1 MEGYG
6 KTALL
11 VLSYAQ
17 PLALMAM
24 LATISPISPKIKIA
38 VGVCAATT
46 AILLGEKLYNYCVK
60 NNPSKQTSYHFSKSI
75 VGLVGI
81 TATFT
86 SSFRL
91 PAIAWNIGVF
101 TASTTIIS
109 PVPYEWLT
117 KSDSEA
123 EATTRFAAIT
133 RKVTSSLNNLRN
145 PWPEE
150 RIACLT
156 AAILPIALWSAALLI
171 PRVFLLATTYA
182 VSSVLKDGLSFTNE
196 PKLAIF
202 GSNMLKSFGINDYF
216 SPPIEKAQK
225 TR

>member
-24 LATISPISPKIKIA
+24 LATISPVSPKIKIA
-38 VGVCAATT
+38 VGICAATT

-81 TATFT
+81 AATFT
-86 SSFRL
+86 SGFKL
-91 PAIAWNIGVF
+91 PAIAWNVGVF
-101 TASTTIIS
+101 TATTAIIS

-123 EATTRFAAIT
+123 EATTRFTALT
-133 RKVTSSLNNLRN
+133 RRVTSSLNNLRN

-150 RIACLT
+150 RVACLT

-182 VSSVLKDGLSFTNE
+182 VSGVLKDGLSFTNE

-202 GSNMLKSFGINDYF
+202 GNNILKSLRMNKYF
-216 SPPIEKAQK
+216 EYSAEKEKKA
-225 TR
+225 R

>member
-6 KTALL
+6 KTAML

-17 PLALMAM
+17 PIALMAM
-24 LATISPISPKIKIA
+24 LATISPVSPKIKIA
-38 VGVCAATT
+38 AGVCAATT
-46 AILLGEKLYNYCVK
+46 AILLGEKLYNYCFK
-60 NNPSKQTSYHFSKSI
+60 NNPNKQTSYHISKSI
-75 VGLVGI
+75 LGLVGI
-81 TATFT
+81 AATFT
-86 SSFRL
+86 SGFRL

-101 TASTTIIS
+101 TASTAIIS

-123 EATTRFAAIT
+123 ESTTRLSALT
-133 RKVTSSLNNLRN
+133 RRVSTSLNNLRN

-182 VSSVLKDGLSFTNE
+182 IASVLKDGLSSTNE

-202 GSNMLKSFGINDYF
+202 GNNILKSFGINSYF
-216 SPPIEKAQK
+216 SPPMENEKK